1 MYYQNSHI
9 LLSKSFYHSITIHEH
24 LSLISFFSYQSSTSF
39 LYLNKE
45 SLLFQTFEWLLL
57 LLLSVVL
64 CLLSRQV
71 LVQRDFLFC
80 LFENIINLLMYY
92 IAKPMTSFAFCRFK
106 PQTATIREVM
116 YTIRTFSLMK
126 VF

>member
-1 MYYQNSHI
+1 MYYKNSHTIYKNI
-9 LLSKSFYHSITIHEH
+9 LLSKSFYHSITIPEHE
-24 LSLISFFSYQSSTSF
+24 LFSFISFFSYPSSTSF
-39 LYLNKE
+39 LNLNKE
-45 SLLFQTFEWLLL
+45 SLLFETFEWLLL

-106 PQTATIREVM
+106 PQIATIREVV
-116 YTIRTFSLMK
+116 YDKDI
-126 VF
+126 